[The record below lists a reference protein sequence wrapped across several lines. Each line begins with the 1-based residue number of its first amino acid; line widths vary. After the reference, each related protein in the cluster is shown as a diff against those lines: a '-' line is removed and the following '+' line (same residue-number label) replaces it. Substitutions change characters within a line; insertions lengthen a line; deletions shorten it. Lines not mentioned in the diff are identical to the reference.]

1 MLPYRL
7 PFASAGWLVARMS
20 KRDKEVSRRLR
31 NLYNKT
37 DMRRFNKCA
46 VELARANLISSNQL
60 RRLQRLLTQSGLDLR

>member
-1 MLPYRL
+1 M
-7 PFASAGWLVARMS
+7 ARMS

-60 RRLQRLLTQSGLDLR
+60 RRLQRLLSQSGLDLR